1 MRVNHERTVTGERVS
16 SLRHRSGDDAI
27 VSLYTHVRF
36 ARRLQRK
43 DGGSLFK
50 HERLISLHL
59 DTHRPLLLTALTE
72 RTFIVQLLLA
82 GYSNPSG
89 GLCGSV
95 VLVMSDV
102 HSSALSAAEQAA
114 CGTWPRWYEAAGL
127 TSSTVAFSIHRFEPA
142 TFNLL
147 WEHIT
152 GCQQGEACAA
162 TVF

>member
-27 VSLYTHVRF
+27 VSLYTYVGF

-59 DTHRPLLLTALTE
+59 DTHRPLFLTALTE
-72 RTFIVQLLLA
+72 PTFIVQLLLA

-89 GLCGSV
+89 GLGGSV

-102 HSSALSAAEQAA
+102 HPSALSAAEQAA
-114 CGTWPRWYEAAGL
+114 CGIGP
-127 TSSTVAFSIHRFEPA
+127 
-142 TFNLL
+142 
-147 WEHIT
+147 
-152 GCQQGEACAA
+152 
-162 TVF
+162 